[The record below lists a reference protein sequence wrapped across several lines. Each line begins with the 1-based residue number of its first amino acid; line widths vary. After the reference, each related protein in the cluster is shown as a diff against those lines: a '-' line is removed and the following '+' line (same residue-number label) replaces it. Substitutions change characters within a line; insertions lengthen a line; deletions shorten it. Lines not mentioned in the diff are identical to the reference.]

1 MTQRTFQPTLPT
13 FASVVQIRASSGKFT
28 GWVDLHSIRSP
39 HKADHLPLGQNFST
53 AHAGPLGH
61 VFYTLNRFL

>member
-1 MTQRTFQPTLPT
+1 MTQSTFQAALPT
-13 FASVVQIRASSGKFT
+13 FTPVVQIGASSGKFT

-39 HKADHLPLGQNFST
+39 HKADHLPLGQYFST